1 MGGDMFK
8 YDQELSQP
16 NQLLNG
22 EYGGWRS
29 IDLHTEPGAAESEG
43 VWSEE
48 AMCHLMEVKL
58 RLAEKAR
65 DRVCGHFQWIFS
77 SHDNPGRRQPDEA
90 YRKIDKVGP
99 FNYKGLVTP
108 WEEPLDVY
116 YMYRSNYVSA
126 EKDPMVYIVSHTW
139 PDRFTGPRQATI
151 EVYSN
156 CDSVRL
162 YNDAADDAFLW
173 LPASWRDWH
182 TFHLGQP

>member
-1 MGGDMFK
+1 
-8 YDQELSQP
+8 
-16 NQLLNG
+16 
-22 EYGGWRS
+22 
-29 IDLHTEPGAAESEG
+29 
-43 VWSEE
+43 
-48 AMCHLMEVKL
+48 MEVKL

-65 DRVCGHFQWIFS
+65 DRVCGNFQWIFT

-162 YNDAADDAFLW
+162 YNDAAEDAFLGYQLRGRRVRISFGSTVTSATMCFVLSVTIKARPW
-173 LPASWRDWH
+173 LKMLSS
-182 TFHLGQP
+182 